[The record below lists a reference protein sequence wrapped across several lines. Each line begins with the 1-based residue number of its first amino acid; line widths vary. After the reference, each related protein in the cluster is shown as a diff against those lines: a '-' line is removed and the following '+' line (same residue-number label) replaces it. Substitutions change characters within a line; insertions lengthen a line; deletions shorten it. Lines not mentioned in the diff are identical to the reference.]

1 MVMEVAN
8 HYMRNG
14 SYPIMTL
21 LDCSKAFDMVKY
33 NILFSKLLDKGLP
46 AVVMRTIIVVYE
58 KKFAWVRW
66 GKARSELFYI
76 VNGTR
81 QGSVLSPALF
91 SIYMDEILVN
101 LRNLG
106 VGCYVGEVFMGAM
119 GYADDLVLLAP
130 TRTAME
136 MMLKACEDFGKR
148 NNLLFSTDPDASK
161 SKTKCVFM
169 SGRKKR
175 EKPAPLMLYGR
186 ELPFVKSATHLG
198 NELSEDG
205 TMDMDTKE
213 KTAAFITKSLE
224 VREQFS
230 FAHPMEMLRA
240 VKIYCCDHYG
250 SMLWDLQGD
259 MANKYYNSW
268 KTCIK
273 LAWEVPRATHSYF
286 LDYLSGGLVTV
297 RRDVIARY
305 AGFYKSLLTSPCREV
320 NILARMV
327 AKDIRTT
334 TARNLSF
341 LEATTGGQTWSA
353 PAGKIR
359 EELAKREA
367 DVPEV
372 DAWRISYL
380 GRLLEERDTLS
391 YMGEEH
397 QEQIERV
404 QELIDSLCSN

>member
-46 AVVMRTIIVVYE
+46 AVVVRTIIVVYE
-58 KKFAWVRW
+58 KQFAWVRW
-66 GKARSELFYI
+66 GKARSETFSI

-136 MMLKACEDFGKR
+136 MMLKACEDFGTR

-169 SGRKKR
+169 SGRKKQD
-175 EKPAPLMLYGR
+175 KPAPLMLYGR
-186 ELPFVKSATHLG
+186 ELPFVRTATHLG

-205 TMDMDTKE
+205 TMDMDNKE

-230 FAHPMEMLRA
+230 FAHPMEVLRA

-259 MANKYYNSW
+259 LANKYFNTW

-334 TARNLSF
+334 TARNLSL
-341 LEATTGGQTWSA
+341 LEKTTGGQTWSA

-359 EELAKREA
+359 EELAKREP
-367 DVPEV
+367 DVTRV
-372 DAWRISYL
+372 DAWRIPYL

-397 QEQIERV
+397 HEQVERV